1 MGLGGVAKLF
11 SVDFNLID
19 TKNILDIPKYLM
31 NRTWYKIMFELIK
44 KIFVGLLTGLVNWS
58 NHTKFVSLSNQKC
71 ITQPTLINLDPNVY
85 CHQFHFYPLAVKLD
99 RYIGSFNTLND
110 LSNKVCAP
118 NKTEDLNMSVFSRII
133 TGINEPKIL
142 TKLISC
148 RCKCRFDERKCNWSM
163 LE

>member
-1 MGLGGVAKLF
+1 
-11 SVDFNLID
+11 
-19 TKNILDIPKYLM
+19 
-31 NRTWYKIMFELIK
+31 MFELIK

-71 ITQPTLINLDPNVY
+71 VTQPTLINLDPNVY
-85 CHQFHFYPLAVKLD
+85 CHQFHCYPLAVKLD

-110 LSNKVCAP
+110 LSNKVCVP

-142 TKLISC
+142 TKFISS

-163 LE
+163 VE

>member
-1 MGLGGVAKLF
+1 
-11 SVDFNLID
+11 
-19 TKNILDIPKYLM
+19 
-31 NRTWYKIMFELIK
+31 MFQLIK

-85 CHQFHFYPLAVKLD
+85 CHQFHYYPLAFKLD

-163 LE
+163 VE